1 MFFQSSEESFFV
13 ISQWQSSIIMAI
25 INFGL
30 KKEVSPEQL
39 QAILDGAIK
48 IRDRGEVSP
57 PKRVYSEVVA
67 VDSYLEKQKITN
79 RGDTPIEELFP
90 DAYKAM
96 EKEEQKL
103 YQVWQIEL
111 KDTTIDAQRGGL
123 ESIVASLN
131 SDPNVE
137 FAEENNVYRFSW
149 TPNDP
154 QLSNLYGLKKIECE
168 KAWNLSRGKGVV
180 VAVVDSGV
188 NVQHVDLSRN
198 LLRDSSRKVIGYN
211 FADNN
216 PDVNDIFGH
225 GTHVA
230 GIIAAIGNNNQGV
243 IGVAPEAK
251 IMPVKAF
258 RAEGRTLLLWPTRL
272 NLRQTTE
279 HRSSTTVGPTTPA
292 SLAIK
297 LSCKPSTMPCKKALY
312 VYSPPATTTKT
323 YGIIGSLCI
332 QN

>member
-137 FAEENNVYRFSW
+137 FAEENNVYRLSW

-154 QLSNLYGLKKIECE
+154 QLSNL
-168 KAWNLSRGKGVV
+168 
-180 VAVVDSGV
+180 
-188 NVQHVDLSRN
+188 
-198 LLRDSSRKVIGYN
+198 
-211 FADNN
+211 
-216 PDVNDIFGH
+216 
-225 GTHVA
+225 
-230 GIIAAIGNNNQGV
+230 
-243 IGVAPEAK
+243 
-251 IMPVKAF
+251 
-258 RAEGRTLLLWPTRL
+258 
-272 NLRQTTE
+272 
-279 HRSSTTVGPTTPA
+279 
-292 SLAIK
+292 
-297 LSCKPSTMPCKKALY
+297 
-312 VYSPPATTTKT
+312 
-323 YGIIGSLCI
+323 
-332 QN
+332 